1 MKISVFD
8 SGYVGRVQATVL
20 AEVGHDVVCMDIDP
34 DIFPVMRELGHAY
47 GPGTLNKM

>member
-1 MKISVFD
+1 MKISVFGG
-8 SGYVGRVQATVL
+8 GYVGLVQATVL
-20 AEVGHDVVCMDIDP
+20 AEAGYDVLCIDIDP